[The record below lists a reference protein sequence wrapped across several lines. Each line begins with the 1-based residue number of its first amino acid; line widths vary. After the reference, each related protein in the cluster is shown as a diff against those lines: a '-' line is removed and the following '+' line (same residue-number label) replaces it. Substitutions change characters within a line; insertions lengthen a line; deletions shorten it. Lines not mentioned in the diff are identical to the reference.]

1 MAGGFADNPAG
12 RPSTVRYT
20 LRTLDVV
27 NLERETVSITEAC
40 RHVGVTRRTI
50 YNWMADGKI
59 EYVRTAGG
67 AVRIFT
73 DTLWRSP
80 GEPAR
85 RPAVGARRAES

>member
-1 MAGGFADNPAG
+1 M
-12 RPSTVRYT
+12 
-20 LRTLDVV
+20 V
-27 NLERETVSITEAC
+27 NVERETVSIIDAC
-40 RHVGVTRRTI
+40 RHVNVSRRTI

-80 GEPAR
+80 GERAR
-85 RPAVGARRAES
+85 RPAVGARSAES